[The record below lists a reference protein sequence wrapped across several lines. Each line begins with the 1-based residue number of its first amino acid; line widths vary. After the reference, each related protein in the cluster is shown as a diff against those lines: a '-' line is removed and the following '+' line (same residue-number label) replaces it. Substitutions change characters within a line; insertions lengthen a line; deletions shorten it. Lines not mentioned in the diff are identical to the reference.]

1 MGESCGMPQLME
13 GGFRNPLQEE
23 SCVLLLAIVLGTK
36 PVERYNRTSAPY
48 PSGTKHILENED
60 EEVDLSDRENL
71 PGMR

>member
-36 PVERYNRTSAPY
+36 PVERYNRTSALY
-48 PSGTKHILENED
+48 PSGPKHILENED
-60 EEVDLSDRENL
+60 EEIDLGDRQNL
-71 PGMR
+71 TGRR